1 MKVNREMDP
10 EIQSTARAEKPIAP
24 SVRIL
29 TSFGRQRPN
38 KMPEL
43 GRSTEDKD
51 GIKAH
56 SSLRAF

>member
-29 TSFGRQRPN
+29 TSFRRQRPN

-43 GRSTEDKD
+43 G
-51 GIKAH
+51 
-56 SSLRAF
+56 